1 MGIAVLLARCVVMC
15 VAVAVLECGLAVS
28 DAGLARVI
36 ELGARIDKESNGQ
49 ASIRRSWFAC
59 CHMSN
64 PWSGDNPTQ
73 TTRPSQGQG
82 RYKGTDDKTCL
93 DSMATVHGDDVPMN
107 MYNPGHVYWIRAIA
121 PSITSIM
128 SRRSMSHDAGLCPRA
143 VTLVA
148 VAVRERGLAFSVAG
162 LDHVAGLGAR
172 VAKQFKGL
180 HRIRRS

>member
-73 TTRPSQGQG
+73 TTRPSQGRG

-107 MYNPGHVYWIRAIA
+107 MHNPGHVYWIRAIA
-121 PSITSIM
+121 VSVTSIL
-128 SRRSMSHDAGLCPRA
+128 SRISMAHDAGLCPRA

-162 LDHVAGLGAR
+162 LGRVAGLGAR
-172 VAKQFKGL
+172 AAKQFKGL